1 MKTLYPEIDPNQIFY
16 LETGSRHSVYVEESG
31 NPEGIPVIFLHGG
44 PCSGTKPDHRCF
56 FDPERYRIILFDQR
70 GCGLSMPF
78 GEIENNT
85 TQDLID
91 DMERIR
97 QHLTIGEWLL
107 FGGSWGAALA
117 LLYAQQHPGRVLG
130 MILRGAF
137 LARQMD
143 MDWFLKNGAGR
154 IYPEQ
159 WQRLYESI
167 PSRER
172 VHLLQGLCNAIAG
185 SDQIAQRR
193 VAREWSAW
201 GAQVALGNAFESDE
215 NSHVSEH
222 MVQQAA
228 MELHYAG
235 HSYFIEEN
243 QILDN
248 CNKLR
253 GIPTVIIHGRNDLV
267 CPIEAAFSLRHALPE
282 ADTIVLPNAGHIAQ
296 SAEMIDALVAA
307 TDRFARQLAHP
318 DTAVSQFA
326 SH

>member
-1 MKTLYPEIDPNQIFY
+1 MKTLYPEINPNHIFY
-16 LETGSRHSVYVEESG
+16 LKTGSQHSVYVEESG

-44 PCSGTKPDHRCF
+44 PCSGTKPDHRRF

-70 GCGLSMPF
+70 GCGQSKPF
-78 GEIENNT
+78 GEIERNT

-97 QHLTIGEWLL
+97 EHLSISRWLV
-107 FGGSWGAALA
+107 FGGSWGAALG

-130 MILRGAF
+130 MILRGVF
-137 LARQMD
+137 LARQTD

-167 PSRER
+167 PSRDR
-172 VHLLQGLCNAIAG
+172 VNLLQGLCHAISG
-185 SDQIAQRR
+185 EDEIARRR

-201 GAQVALGNAFESDE
+201 GGQVALGNAFQVDE
-215 NSHVSEH
+215 NSHVGEQ
-222 MVQQAA
+222 MVKQAA
-228 MELHYAG
+228 MELHYAE

-243 QILDN
+243 QILDH
-248 CNKLR
+248 CNKLQ

-267 CPIEAAFSLRHALPE
+267 CPIEAAFSLHHALPE
-282 ADTIVLPNAGHIAQ
+282 AEMIVLPNAGHIAQ
-296 SAEMIDALVAA
+296 SDDMIDALVSA
-307 TDRFARQLAHP
+307 TDKFAGQL
-318 DTAVSQFA
+318 TSRVAVGV
-326 SH
+326 

>member
-1 MKTLYPEIDPNQIFY
+1 MKTLYPEINPNHIFY
-16 LETGSRHSVYVEESG
+16 LETGSPHSVYVEESG

-44 PCSGTKPDHRCF
+44 PCSGTKPDHRRF

-70 GCGLSMPF
+70 GCGQSKPF
-78 GEIENNT
+78 GEIAHNT

-97 QHLTIGEWLL
+97 EYLNIDQWLL

-117 LLYAQQHPGRVLG
+117 LLYAQLHPGRVLG
-130 MILRGAF
+130 MILRGVF

-167 PSRER
+167 PSRDR
-172 VHLLQGLCNAIAG
+172 VNLLQGLCHAISG
-185 SDQIAQRR
+185 EDEIARRR

-201 GAQVALGNAFESDE
+201 GGQVALGNAFKVDE
-215 NSHVSEH
+215 NSHVTEQ
-222 MVQQAA
+222 MVKQAA
-228 MELHYAG
+228 MELHYAE

-248 CNKLR
+248 CNKLLD
-253 GIPTVIIHGRNDLV
+253 IPTVIIHGRNDLV
-267 CPIEAAFSLRHALPE
+267 CPIEAAFSLHQALPE
-282 ADTIVLPNAGHIAQ
+282 AEMIVLPDAGHIAQ
-296 SAEMIDALVAA
+296 NDDMIDALVSA
-307 TDRFARQLAHP
+307 TNHVAGQLASRV
-318 DTAVSQFA
+318 AVGV
-326 SH
+326 

>member
-1 MKTLYPEIDPNQIFY
+1 MKTLYPEIDPNPIFY
-16 LETGSRHSVYVEESG
+16 LETGSQHAVYVEESG

-44 PCSGTKPDHRCF
+44 PCSGTKPDHRRF
-56 FDPERYRIILFDQR
+56 FDPALYRIILFDQR
-70 GCGLSMPF
+70 GCGQSKPF

-97 QHLTIGEWLL
+97 IHLNIEQWLL

-130 MILRGAF
+130 LILRGVF

-159 WQRLYESI
+159 WHRLYESI
-167 PSRER
+167 PSRDR
-172 VHLLQGLCNAIAG
+172 VNLLQGLCKAIAG
-185 SDQIAQRR
+185 DDEIAQRR
-193 VAREWSAW
+193 VARAWSAW
-201 GAQVALGNAFESDE
+201 GGQVALGNAFEADE
-215 NSHVSEH
+215 NSHVTEQ

-228 MELHYAG
+228 MELHYAEHG
-235 HSYFIEEN
+235 YFVEEN

-248 CNKLR
+248 CNKLH

-267 CPIEAAFSLRHALPE
+267 CPIEAAFSLQHALPE
-282 ADTIVLPNAGHIAQ
+282 ADMIVLPNAAHIAQ
-296 SAEMIDALVAA
+296 GDDMIDALVSAA
-307 TDRFARQLAHP
+307 DRFAERLASSENP
-318 DTAVSQFA
+318 GV
-326 SH
+326 